1 MTNKDKAL
9 LKAWNEFLEKECNCY
24 ADEFDNRP
32 CDNGAIC
39 DKCLT
44 AEKEKEFREK
54 YLTNLK

>member
-1 MTNKDKAL
+1 MTNKKVI
-9 LKAWNEFLEKECNCY
+9 KAWNEFLEKECNCY

-32 CDNGAIC
+32 CDNGAMC
-39 DKCLT
+39 DRCLT